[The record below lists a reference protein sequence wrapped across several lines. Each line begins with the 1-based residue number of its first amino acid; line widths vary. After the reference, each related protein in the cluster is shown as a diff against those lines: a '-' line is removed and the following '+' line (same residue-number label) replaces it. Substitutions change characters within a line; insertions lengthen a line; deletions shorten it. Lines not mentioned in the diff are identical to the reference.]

1 MSLNNAMNN
10 SAALK
15 EAAANKLY
23 ANSRKY
29 RTAKKVAAWK
39 TVPEIGKELGKLDE
53 AAQGNAAIMLTK
65 QYERMKRLTE
75 TQLSN
80 NFQNFSAENML
91 RMVVL
96 SMPNC
101 IRSKVFTEFAMETA
115 NDSIKYARPV
125 YSKTGKIGARKSQYN
140 DEENLFT
147 EDDDFNSTGYQKAL
161 YEDEHDRATSS
172 LIRAA
177 STSSTELE
185 VAVDGDYDAIDGYGV
200 IFIGKES
207 NPIAIQ
213 NGTTK
218 WYINPEFAAVVTGVK
233 VEELTGDKKGVKLT
247 LMNGENTVSLNDL
260 QSVNGP
266 DGTSTPYAGLYLGGF
281 YRFNFENDLKG
292 DYLTDVELRISN
304 YRFRPTP
311 TAIGVSWSELSE
323 VTFAT
328 SYDSSVEDYLVS
340 FASQEIRTQLD
351 YRAVRIAYN
360 AAKMNPGKYIVEF
373 NAMGAGDAGE
383 AGKTLNSYKDIADT
397 FSTAVAKVGDMQF
410 NRIRRGGVT
419 NMVGGPSAI
428 TYLSLCSAYS
438 PKGKTLQNGPHK
450 FGELDGVGLYKVPSD
465 VIPSNEILTVFKN
478 PLDEADV
485 GVVFGVLV
493 PFFST
498 GIIQRKTFACLSAES
513 IFLRAPKNEI
523 CRDFLQRIPSALL
536 TCQSEEHGLHGAFPH
551 HLLGPVH
558 DGQIGRAHV

>member
-125 YSKTGKIGARKSQYN
+125 YSKTGKVGARKAQYKD
-140 DEENLFT
+140 DEDLFT

-172 LIRAA
+172 LIRAKD
-177 STSSTELE
+177 TENTVLTIE
-185 VAVDGDYDAIDGYGV
+185 VDGDYDAIDGYGV
-200 IFIGKES
+200 IFIGKET
-207 NPIAIQ
+207 NPVAIQ
-213 NGTTK
+213 NGTAK
-218 WYINPEFAAVVTGVK
+218 WYIDPEFSGVVDGVK
-233 VEELTGDKKGVKLT
+233 VEKLSDNKNGVKLT
-247 LMNGENTVSLNDL
+247 LTKGEVAVELSALQGVSD
-260 QSVNGP
+260 SYK
-266 DGTSTPYAGLYLGGF
+266 DMKLGGF
-281 YRFNFENDLKG
+281 YRFNFENDLNG

-373 NAMGAGDAGE
+373 NAMGSGDAGE

-428 TYLSLCSAYS
+428 TYLSLCSGYT

-498 GIIQRKTFACLSAES
+498 GIIQRKNFYKEAGLMTLGDNRVLNSNYFGIIRIKNLKDTTEES
-513 IFLRAPKNEI
+513 PAPAGE
-523 CRDFLQRIPSALL
+523 
-536 TCQSEEHGLHGAFPH
+536 
-551 HLLGPVH
+551 
-558 DGQIGRAHV
+558 